1 MERNFN
7 VRGQE
12 RERKQKA
19 TSNKQC
25 VVNLSKNE
33 ANYNLM
39 DIRKEKE
46 KAKIVGVKRK
56 PEIFSMG
63 KIIMSLLITPFISRN
78 SPPDLFP
85 LYRIFAAQDNKR
97 QTGDWD
103 LEKKT
108 IEGCV
113 IIIIM
118 HGSGGVQRMR
128 VLGFD

>member
-1 MERNFN
+1 MKRNFN

-33 ANYNLM
+33 ANYHLM

-63 KIIMSLLITPFISRN
+63 KIMSLLVTPFISRN

-85 LYRIFAAQDNKR
+85 WYRIFGAQDNKR
-97 QTGDWD
+97 ETGD
-103 LEKKT
+103 
-108 IEGCV
+108 
-113 IIIIM
+113 
-118 HGSGGVQRMR
+118 
-128 VLGFD
+128 